1 MKMLKD
7 HQILF
12 DAECPMCKLYTKAIV
27 NAGILEGDGRIAYQ
41 EVTEQACPMV
51 DRQRAVNEIA
61 LINHQTGEVTYGID
75 SLFKVMA
82 AVMPGL
88 RFLFSFK
95 PFVWLMAKVYAFISY
110 NRRVIIPPQ
119 TKSNHFQLQPTF
131 RLGYRIAYIVFTW
144 FVVGLILSDYAP
156 LLTGII
162 PEGGNYREYIICGGQ
177 ILFQG
182 LMILMVN
189 KEKIWSYLGNMMTIS
204 LAGALLLLP
213 VIWISNWLTID
224 PLICTVWFMIVA
236 GLMLLEHIRRCGLL
250 EVGWVLSAGW
260 VVYRL
265 LVLVVIYL
273 RIL

>member
-27 NAGILEGDGRIAYQ
+27 NAGILDGDGRIAYQ

-51 DRQRAVNEIA
+51 DWQRAVNEIA
-61 LINHQTGEVTYGID
+61 LINHQTGEVTYGIE
-75 SLFKVMA
+75 SLFKVMS
-82 AVMPGL
+82 AVVPGL
-88 RFLFSFK
+88 HFLFSFK

-110 NRRVIIPPQ
+110 NRRVIIPPH
-119 TKSNHFQLQPTF
+119 TNSDHFQLQPTF
-131 RLGYRIAYIVFTW
+131 RLYYRIAYIVFTW
-144 FVVGLILSDYAP
+144 FVVGFILSAYAP
-156 LLTGII
+156 LLTGVI
-162 PEGGNYREYIICGGQ
+162 PEGESYREYIICGGQ

-182 LMILMVN
+182 LVILVVN

-204 LAGALLLLP
+204 LAGGLLLLP
-213 VIWISNWLTID
+213 VIWMSNWLTID
-224 PLICTVWFMIVA
+224 PLICTIWFIIVA
-236 GLMLLEHIRRCGLL
+236 GLMLLEHIRRCRLL

-260 VVYRL
+260 VAYRL
-265 LVLVVIYL
+265 LILVVLYL

>member
-27 NAGILEGDGRIAYQ
+27 KAGVLDGDGRIAYQ

-61 LINHQTGEVTYGID
+61 LINHRTGEVTYGIE

-82 AVMPGL
+82 VVMPGL
-88 RFLFSFK
+88 RFLFSFE
-95 PFVWLMAKVYAFISY
+95 PFVWLMAKIYAFISY
-110 NRRVIIPPQ
+110 NRRVIVPPQ
-119 TKSNHFQLQPTF
+119 TNADRFQLQPTF
-131 RLGYRIAYIVFTW
+131 RLGYRIAYIVFAW
-144 FVVGLILSDYAP
+144 FAVGLILSAYAP
-156 LLTGII
+156 LLIGVI
-162 PEGGNYREYIICGGQ
+162 PEGGNFREYIICGGQ

-182 LMILMVN
+182 LIISLVN

-204 LAGALLLLP
+204 LTGVFLLVP
-213 VIWISNWLTID
+213 VIWMSNWLTID

-236 GLMLLEHIRRCGLL
+236 GLMLLEHIRRCRIL
-250 EVGWVLSAGW
+250 EVGWVLSVGW
-260 VVYRL
+260 VAYRL
-265 LVLVVIYL
+265 LILVVIYL